1 MANEMMAGSDKAM
14 TAKDLKPRVDDL
26 EQMIMMAGEAGPGA
40 EGEEM
45 AETETVEAEAP
56 PEMPEEMAAADA
68 GAMSEDAQVI
78 AQALDIEVAQ
88 AQALLDAA
96 QQMAKTRGKSG
107 KELADMMAKD
117 FQLRMEL
124 EKLAGDAA
132 DQMEMGMAE
141 GMGGAMAPAMPAEM
155 PAP

>member
-1 MANEMMAGSDKAM
+1 
-14 TAKDLKPRVDDL
+14 
-26 EQMIMMAGEAGPGA
+26 
-40 EGEEM
+40 M
-45 AETETVEAEAP
+45 AETETVDAEAP